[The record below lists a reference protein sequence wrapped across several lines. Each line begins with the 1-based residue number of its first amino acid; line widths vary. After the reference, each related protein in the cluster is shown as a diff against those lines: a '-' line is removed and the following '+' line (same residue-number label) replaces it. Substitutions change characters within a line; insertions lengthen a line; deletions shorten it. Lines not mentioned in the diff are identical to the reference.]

1 MTSFLSPSWDR
12 RFDDLE
18 FYFWVGCHSDQPM
31 ATNSTAK
38 TLKLCKSFAERVWG
52 TPLTSPTTQYDNWGF
67 SVGGNI
73 YIPSTR
79 WSSAQAFFDEV
90 KPPFF
95 DSFSIVI
102 ATDDQNWFN
111 NSKSIVKFELL
122 IMALA
127 IIYALFI
134 Y

>member
-1 MTSFLSPSWDR
+1 M
-12 RFDDLE
+12 
-18 FYFWVGCHSDQPM
+18 GCHTDQPM

-38 TLKLCKSFAERVWG
+38 TLTLCKSYVERVWG
-52 TPLTSPTTQYDNWGF
+52 TPITSPSTQYDNWGF

-95 DSFSIVI
+95 EDFTIVI
-102 ATDDQNWFN
+102 GTDDNNWY
-111 NSKSIVKFELL
+111 NSSK
-122 IMALA
+122 A
-127 IIYALFI
+127 INWLWYLVIAFALF
-134 Y
+134 YGLFF